1 MAIEKVDIAK
11 AATRLVQPF
20 QMAHLGYVDDFTVSA
35 FVCQGT
41 VAWHR
46 HIDEDELFLV
56 QSGVITL
63 ESEWG
68 NTRLSP
74 DEMAVVPKGVAHR
87 SSSFLRSTVLLFQ
100 PRVMSHRKNG
110 DRRMIALTKGKSLH
124 KVSVARAAQRLTD
137 PFKPLD
143 LVAVEDCVMRL
154 ALIQGAFTWHRHSS
168 YDELF
173 LIFEGEMTLD
183 TEGRNVSLTAGE
195 MAVVPKGMLHR
206 PTASERAIV
215 LLFEKKALI
224 STGD

>member
-20 QMAHLGYVDDFTVSA
+20 QMTHLGYVDDFTVSV

-41 VAWHR
+41 IAWHR

-56 QSGVITL
+56 HSGVITL

-110 DRRMIALTKGKSLH
+110 DRRTITPAKGKSLH
-124 KVSVARAAQRLTD
+124 KVSVARAAQLLTER
-137 PFKPLD
+137 FKPLD

-154 ALIQGAFTWHRHSS
+154 ALIQGAFSWHRHSS
-168 YDELF
+168 CDELF

-195 MAVVPKGMLHR
+195 MVIVPKGMLHR

>member
-1 MAIEKVDIAK
+1 MAIEKVDVAK

-20 QMAHLGYVDDFTVSA
+20 QMTHLGYVDDFSVSV

-41 VAWHR
+41 IAWHR

-56 QSGVITL
+56 HSGVITL

-68 NTRLSP
+68 NTRLRP

-87 SSSFLRSTVLLFQ
+87 SSSFLWSTVLLFQ

-110 DRRMIALTKGKSLH
+110 DRWTITPAEGKSLH
-124 KVSVARAAQRLTD
+124 KVSVAKAAQQLTG

-143 LVAVEDCVMRL
+143 LMTVEDCVMRL
-154 ALIQGAFTWHRHSS
+154 ALIQGTFSWHRHRS

-173 LIFEGEMTLD
+173 LIFEGEMTLG
-183 TEGRNVSLTAGE
+183 TEGRNMSLTAGE
-195 MAVVPKGMLHR
+195 MAIVPKGMLHR
-206 PTASERAIV
+206 PTALERAIV

-224 STGD
+224 SIGD